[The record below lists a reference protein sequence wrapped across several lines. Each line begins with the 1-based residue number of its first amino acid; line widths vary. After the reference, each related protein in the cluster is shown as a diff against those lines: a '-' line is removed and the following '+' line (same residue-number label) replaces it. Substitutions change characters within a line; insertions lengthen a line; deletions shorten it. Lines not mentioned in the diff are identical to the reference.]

1 MAGPFPGMTIRIRE
15 NRGQFLLNRLLGGD
29 EGLTIEIRD
38 FDLEPLGRPG
48 A

>member
-1 MAGPFPGMTIRIRE
+1 MAGPFPGMTIRVRE
-15 NRGQFLLNRLLGGD
+15 NRQTLLNRLLGVD

-38 FDLEPLGRPG
+38 FDLVPLGRPG